1 MAKLKYG
8 IIASVV
14 VAALA
19 VAPLVVSQKIDASLK
34 DKATLLEQNGLK
46 SETLSKSGYLTTQRT
61 FSLEVTDGKKARD
74 FLLAQLVDK
83 NAQYKLF
90 AQALKEETEAGI
102 NEALNGLKFKGEM
115 AYSNLLLSDVKVA
128 LTLNELPTAVQENL
142 LQDKEASAL
151 ILPLLT
157 RGVLGI
163 DMLFGKDESL
173 KELKLKDIQEELK
186 VEGGTVNVNTKD
198 HTLKLNHRGESVYGS
213 FGVAHQ
219 LILADIEMMKSK
231 SELKDFIYNFTY
243 NNEFNNKADLSIGNY
258 ALEIK
263 DEYTNLNA
271 GLGSLKANSSIEEQQ
286 KELQMK
292 ADYTFDKIFIGDSG
306 DDIKLEKLL
315 STFFLRG
322 LDTEVVRKLQADYN
336 TLILNETAPSEE
348 VLLNDL
354 IALINHGFKFDVDV
368 MLQGLTYDE
377 ISLKDIRVDTK
388 LEIAK
393 NSYTNKQSPLAL
405 LGLLEINSKVKV
417 HKDDRATLESL
428 QLTSAEDFALGKA
441 EGDYFVYEF
450 AMKKGAISVNG
461 QVIQ

>member
-151 ILPLLT
+151 SLPLLT

-163 DMLFGKDESL
+163 DMLFGNDEAL

-198 HTLKLNHRGESVYGS
+198 HT
-213 FGVAHQ
+213 
-219 LILADIEMMKSK
+219 
-231 SELKDFIYNFTY
+231 
-243 NNEFNNKADLSIGNY
+243 
-258 ALEIK
+258 
-263 DEYTNLNA
+263 
-271 GLGSLKANSSIEEQQ
+271 
-286 KELQMK
+286 
-292 ADYTFDKIFIGDSG
+292 
-306 DDIKLEKLL
+306 
-315 STFFLRG
+315 
-322 LDTEVVRKLQADYN
+322 
-336 TLILNETAPSEE
+336 
-348 VLLNDL
+348 
-354 IALINHGFKFDVDV
+354 
-368 MLQGLTYDE
+368 
-377 ISLKDIRVDTK
+377 
-388 LEIAK
+388 
-393 NSYTNKQSPLAL
+393 
-405 LGLLEINSKVKV
+405 
-417 HKDDRATLESL
+417 
-428 QLTSAEDFALGKA
+428 
-441 EGDYFVYEF
+441 
-450 AMKKGAISVNG
+450 
-461 QVIQ
+461 